1 MTDKQLALA
10 AIESLD
16 KARDRIFGRGFRC
29 VGDDLRGY
37 FVEARYA
44 GDPRVWMVP
53 NTYPE
58 GR

>member
-1 MTDKQLALA
+1 MTNVVVNPKQHAQREDEA
-10 AIESLD
+10 
-16 KARDRIFGRGFRC
+16 DRIFGRGFRC